1 VRGHWGK
8 LLAVGSL
15 VAAEAA
21 LGVLLVVN
29 GMQSDPPPRNPWQI
43 NGRFP
48 SPPPCS
54 VVDHKLVSAL
64 AGADPP
70 LDEDFRVDING
81 EPVRECTYRTARSN
95 IVGITMRG
103 RHTDLPTPVGI
114 TERGLSELRVD
125 GNLTRHE
132 VKRVSDYV
140 TVAFEIDNLE
150 VVVHFTKY
158 GTRGELPSPQVAL
171 RMRDGT
177 TALARQVAD
186 ELAIGLQRWRTTPT
200 HR

>member
-1 VRGHWGK
+1 VREHWGK

-29 GMQSDPPPRNPWQI
+29 GMQSGPPPRNPWQV
-43 NGRFP
+43 NGAFHT
-48 SPPPCS
+48 PPPCS
-54 VVDHKLVSAL
+54 VVDHNLVSAL

-70 LDEDFRVDING
+70 LVEDVRVDNG
-81 EPVRECTYRTARSN
+81 EPVRECTYRTERSS
-95 IVGITMRG
+95 IVGITMRS
-103 RHTDLPTPVGI
+103 RHTDHPTPVEI
-114 TERGLSELRVD
+114 TGRGLSELSVD

-132 VKRVSDYV
+132 VKRVSDNV
-140 TVAFEIDNLE
+140 SVAFEIDNLD
-150 VVVHFTKY
+150 VVVHFIKY
-158 GTRGELPSPQVAL
+158 GTRGELPSPQVAQ

-177 TALARQVAD
+177 TALARRVAD
-186 ELAIGLQRWRTTPT
+186 ELAVGLHRWRTTPT